1 MFFYL
6 SKILWF
12 FTAPSNLIVGALTL
26 GAALAFWPRFAR
38 FGRGLAGAGA
48 LAFVMFG
55 TGPFGA
61 MLVGSLERRFPPYE
75 AEKASTPPAGVIV
88 LGGTI
93 GEMEVAPD
101 VWQIAMNDGSE
112 RLTYGIE
119 LARRFPSA
127 TLAFTGGSASLI
139 AKETSEADAARAL
152 WASIG
157 YPVEKV
163 VFEDKSRNTVE
174 NAVNTAALVKPKP
187 GERWLLVTSG
197 YHMPRSVGIF
207 RKAGF
212 DVVAAPVDFRT
223 SFKKLNIAR
232 EAASGLALLDLGVR
246 EWIGLVAYYVAGK
259 SAALFPKP

>member
-12 FTAPSNLIVGALTL
+12 FTAPSTLIVGAMVL
-26 GAALAFWPRFAR
+26 GTGVAFIPRFAR
-38 FGRGLAGAGA
+38 LGRRLAALGAVAFILFGS
-48 LAFVMFG
+48 
-55 TGPFGA
+55 GPFGA
-61 MLVGSLERRFPPYE
+61 FLVGALERRFPAYV
-75 AEKASTPPAGVIV
+75 AGTQPAPDGIIV

-93 GEMEVAPD
+93 GEMEVAPG

-112 RLTYGIE
+112 RLTEGVA
-119 LARRFPSA
+119 LARRFPKARFVFSGGTSA
-127 TLAFTGGSASLI
+127 LRGQE
-139 AKETSEADAARAL
+139 KSEAEATRDL

-157 YPVEKV
+157 YPVERV
-163 VFEDKSRNTVE
+163 TFEDQSRNTVE

-212 DVVAAPVDFRT
+212 EIVASPVDYRT
-223 SFKKLNIAR
+223 SFKRWYLPK
-232 EAASGLALLDLGVR
+232 EAVGGLAILDLGAR
-246 EWIGLVAYYVAGK
+246 EWIGLVAYWATGRM
-259 SAALFPKP
+259 SALFPAP